1 MNGIVFLNGAFVEA
15 RHAQVSVFDRGYL
28 FGDGVY
34 EVLPVIDTKLIDR
47 ENFLIRLKNSLA
59 TVEIP
64 WPYSEERYLDIL
76 EELVRRNDVE
86 EGGVYTQVTRG
97 VAMRDFAY
105 PPVEP
110 CCMAF
115 AFKKTLVDN
124 PLATTGVSVATVDD
138 IRWKRRDIKSISL
151 LGQCMAKQ
159 QAVTAGAYEGWMV
172 EDGYVTEGTAST
184 AYICKD
190 DTIITRPLSR
200 AILPGIRRKSLLK
213 LAELEGVRIEQRLF
227 SVEEAYQADE
237 AFLSSATTIVLPIV
251 SIDGKTIGTGKP
263 GKYAALMRHLYLTM
277 ARDESSVSRPG
288 RSSKT

>member
-1 MNGIVFLNGAFVEA
+1 MDGVVFLNGEFVEA
-15 RHAQVSVFDRGYL
+15 SQAKVSVFDRGYL

-34 EVLPVIDTKLIDR
+34 EVLPVIGGKLIDQ

-59 TVEIP
+59 AVGIR

-76 EELVRRNDVE
+76 EELMHRNEVE

-97 VAMRDFAY
+97 VAAREFAY
-105 PPVEP
+105 PRIEP

-115 AFKKTLVDN
+115 AFKKALVDN
-124 PLATTGVSVATVDD
+124 PLAQTGVAVVTVDD

-151 LGQCMAKQ
+151 IGQCMAKQ
-159 QAVTAGAYEGWMV
+159 QSVEAGAYEGWMV
-172 EDGYVTEGTAST
+172 EDGYITEGTSST

-213 LAELEGVRIEQRLF
+213 LAEMEGVRIEQRLF
-227 SVEEAYQADE
+227 TVEEAYQADE
-237 AFLSSATTIVLPIV
+237 AFLSSATTIVLPVI
-251 SIDGKTIGTGKP
+251 SIDGKTIGNGKP
-263 GKYAALMRHLYLTM
+263 GKYAALMRQLYIRM
-277 ARDESSVSRPG
+277 AADESPASRLG
-288 RSSKT
+288 

>member
-1 MNGIVFLNGAFVEA
+1 MDGIVFLNGEFVEA
-15 RHAQVSVFDRGYL
+15 GHARVSVFDRGYL

-34 EVLPVIDTKLIDR
+34 EVLPVIDGKLVDR

-59 TVEIP
+59 AVEIP

-76 EELVRRNDVE
+76 EEVMRRNE
-86 EGGVYTQVTRG
+86 IGEGGVYTQVTRG
-97 VAMRDFAY
+97 VAMRNFAY
-105 PPVEP
+105 PRVEP
-110 CCMAF
+110 CCLAF
-115 AFKKTLVDN
+115 AFKKALVDN
-124 PLATTGVSVATVDD
+124 PLAKTGVSVVTVDD

-159 QAVTAGAYEGWMV
+159 QAANAGAYEGWMV
-172 EDGYVTEGTAST
+172 EDGYVTEGTSST

-190 DTIITRPLSR
+190 DNIITRPLSQ

-213 LAELEGVRIEQRLF
+213 LAELEGVRVEQRLF

-251 SIDGKTIGTGKP
+251 SIDGKTIGNGEP
-263 GKYAALMRHLYLTM
+263 GKYAALMRQLYIQM
-277 ARDESSVSRPG
+277 ARDESPAG
-288 RSSKT
+288 RLG

>member
-1 MNGIVFLNGAFVEA
+1 MDGIVFLNGEFVDA
-15 RHAQVSVFDRGYL
+15 GQAMVSVFDRGYL

-34 EVLPVIDTKLIDR
+34 EVLPVIGGKLIDR

-59 TVEIP
+59 AIEIP

-76 EELVRRNDVE
+76 TELMRRNEVE

-97 VAMRDFAY
+97 VAARDFAY
-105 PPVEP
+105 PQVEP
-110 CCMAF
+110 SCMAF
-115 AFKKTLVDN
+115 AFKKSLVEN
-124 PLATTGVSVATVDD
+124 PLSQTGVSVVTVDD

-159 QAVTAGAYEGWMV
+159 QAVNANAYEGWMV
-172 EDGYVTEGTAST
+172 EDGFVTEGTSST

-190 DTIITRPLSR
+190 GKIITRPLSQ

-213 LAELEGVRIEQRLF
+213 LAELEGVQVEQRLF

-251 SIDGKTIGTGKP
+251 SIDGKTIGDGKP
-263 GKYAALMRHLYLTM
+263 GKYAALMRKLYIQM
-277 ARDESSVSRPG
+277 ALDEPSVSG
-288 RSSKT
+288 GIS